1 MAARSLAARAVLA
14 VLLLVGFYLLAL
26 GIAGALLF
34 LPYAEMRWGHRI
46 HLQLAL
52 FSIAGAGIVLWSAL
66 PKRDPFRAPGP
77 LLYLK
82 EQPRLFALI
91 DALAKETGQKEPD
104 DVYLVHDVN
113 AFVTQRGGFPGFGGR
128 RVMGIGLPVLQ
139 FLTVSELRAVLAH
152 EFGHFHGGDT
162 SLGVFIYQTRAGIE
176 RTIQSLASADARLA
190 SLQGPFVA
198 YGRFFLR
205 TTEEIS
211 RAQESAADV
220 LAARIAGPRALID
233 ALKKLR
239 VNAMAFRPYLNTEF
253 SPAIGMGLLPPIG
266 EGFQRFV
273 EVPEIR
279 RQIDERLG
287 DIIELSKKELAER
300 DPDAHLYDSHPPLP
314 ERIAALEAL
323 ELPDPATDDRLAVS
337 LLDDLPALDAELTR
351 AILVPEVAERGKDA
365 RWEDVGAAYVEN
377 FRKNLVPYVA
387 CFARLPTE
395 SLAAGFARIEEV
407 ILEQQRK
414 EALPGWNGEPEA
426 RKQHVRWLAGAA
438 LTLAAIGRGH
448 SAFALPGQ
456 PLLMRGPRGEFEP
469 FEVVNR
475 IGKDE
480 LGDAEWRAQCTALG
494 LDGAILGDL
503 PQA

>member
-1 MAARSLAARAVLA
+1 VAARSLAARAMLAVVLMIGFYVLA
-14 VLLLVGFYLLAL
+14 LA
-26 GIAGALLF
+26 IAGALLF

-77 LLYLK
+77 LLYLA

-91 DALAKETGQKEPD
+91 DELARQTGQKEPD

-113 AFVTQRGGFPGFGGR
+113 AWVTQRGGFPGFGGR

-162 SLGVFIYQTRAGIE
+162 SLGVFIYQTRAAIE
-176 RTIQSLASADARLA
+176 RTIQGLASADARLA

-198 YGRFFLR
+198 YGKFFLR

-220 LAARIAGPRALID
+220 LAAGIAGPRPLIE

-253 SPAIGMGLLPPIG
+253 SPVVGMGLLPPFG
-266 EGFQRFV
+266 EGFQRFMEAPDV
-273 EVPEIR
+273 R
-279 RQIDERLG
+279 RQVDERLA
-287 DIIELSKKELAER
+287 DIIEFSKKELAER

-323 ELPDPATDDRLAVS
+323 GLPDQASDDRLALA
-337 LLDDLPALDAELTR
+337 LLDDVPALDAELTR
-351 AILVPEVAERGKDA
+351 AIVVAEVVERSKDSA
-365 RWEDVGAAYVEN
+365 WEDVGPAYVEN
-377 FRKNLVPYVA
+377 YKANLAPYAKCLEPAPVE
-387 CFARLPTE
+387 T
-395 SLAAGFARIEEV
+395 LAADFTRIEAA
-407 ILEQQRK
+407 ILDWQAK
-414 EALPGWNGEPEA
+414 NVLGGWNAEPDA
-426 RKQHVRWLAGAA
+426 RKQHARWLVGGA
-438 LTLAAIGRGH
+438 LTLAATGRGFT
-448 SAFALPGQ
+448 AFTLPGR
-456 PLLMRGPRGEFEP
+456 PLVVRGPRGEFDP
-469 FEVVNR
+469 FVVIDR
-475 IGKDE
+475 ISKGE
-480 LGDAEWRAQCTALG
+480 LDDAEWRAECVRLG
-494 LDGAILGDL
+494 FDGALLGDL
-503 PQA
+503 PKA